1 MLLPTTAVSTHSRT
15 GTGVLRHRLHDHETD
30 VLCGLLSSGCN
41 WSPSKALFDSPR
53 TTLESVMIYIANIAA
68 VSAYILSKQGH
79 DNKTYMLARSIFD
92 LNGRTLGCLFEDLT
106 ASRSSMR

>member
-1 MLLPTTAVSTHSRT
+1 MSYAGSFPLGVT
-15 GTGVLRHRLHDHETD
+15 GRRG
-30 VLCGLLSSGCN
+30 
-41 WSPSKALFDSPR
+41 KALFDRPR

>member
-1 MLLPTTAVSTHSRT
+1 MPEVGSACRNPSSKGISRAT
-15 GTGVLRHRLHDHETD
+15 KHG
-30 VLCGLLSSGCN
+30 LCGLLSSGCN
-41 WSPSKALFDSPR
+41 WSPSKVLFDRPR